1 MNLYTDAFLHRVSK
15 KISGMLEVSG
25 VVETC
30 DLGHVTAI
38 SFRGVSGSTGSGQ
51 NATLCLVLHYAPSET
66 LTLIHYCYRTVLY
79 HLIPYM
85 K

>member
-30 DLGHVTAI
+30 DLSHVTAI
-38 SFRGVSGSTGSGQ
+38 SFRGVSGSTGSG
-51 NATLCLVLHYAPSET
+51 
-66 LTLIHYCYRTVLY
+66 
-79 HLIPYM
+79 
-85 K
+85 